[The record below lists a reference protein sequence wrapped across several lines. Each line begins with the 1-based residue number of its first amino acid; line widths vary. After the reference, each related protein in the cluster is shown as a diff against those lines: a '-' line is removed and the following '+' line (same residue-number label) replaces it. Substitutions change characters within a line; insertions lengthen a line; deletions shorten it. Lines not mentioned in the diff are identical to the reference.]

1 MTNNLVEILKNEN
14 YQKHINRI
22 IALTLRLSYGW
33 FDQENIDNE
42 YFHEKAMGWLKGG
55 EEYIIGGKISII
67 KTPDDKIIFYDD
79 CWGNPDDNIITD
91 PYSWVT
97 FLGLNL
103 EFSKT
108 LLQLWCDNYLNKKKI
123 EAKNM
128 YFIKSSH
135 NESVDYYW
143 NRPSV
148 IMLKSENDN
157 DLKKETLRIN
167 KYMAEKFY
175 EDEGD
180 LIPKIKEIL
189 PNSVDFLGIVSSYE
203 EYEDILQVC
212 KTENVV
218 VLNADGSADLSE
230 NGIKNLLMINDL
242 PQSFVDLLEAS
253 KLEDY

>member
-22 IALTLRLSYGW
+22 IAITLRLSYGW
-33 FDQENIDNE
+33 FDKEKIDE
-42 YFHEKAMGWLKGG
+42 KYFHKEAIMWLESG
-55 EEYIIGGKISII
+55 EEYIIGGNISII
-67 KTPDDKIIFYDD
+67 QMANDKLKFYPDS
-79 CWGNPDDNIITD
+79 WGD
-91 PYSWVT
+91 PREINDSYSWVA

-123 EAKNM
+123 EAKNI
-128 YFIKSSH
+128 YFLKSAH
-135 NESVDYYW
+135 NESIDYYW

-148 IMLKSENDN
+148 IMLKSEEDN
-157 DLKKETLRIN
+157 DLKKEVIRIN
-167 KYMAEKFY
+167 KYMAKELY
-175 EDEGD
+175 EDEDD

-212 KTENVV
+212 NADNYV
-218 VLNADGSADLSE
+218 VLSEDGSTDLSE
-230 NGIKNLLMINDL
+230 NSIKDLLMIKDL